1 MILNHLQIAELVQRG
16 MVSGHQD
23 DLLNGTSLDVRLANV
38 FKQEVPGKDIKEDE
52 YAMLNL
58 NQREPMNVERVELAY
73 PWDAPEGEAEPLLL
87 YPGQFVLAATM
98 EHFTLPTSVSAE
110 FRLKSSA
117 GRMGLSHALAVWCDP
132 GWHGHLTLELH
143 NISQHHVVALRPG
156 DRIGQ
161 MVFHMHEAVQPRM
174 SYSQRG
180 HYNGDVEPEA
190 ARASK

>member
-73 PWDAPEGEAEPLLL
+73 PWDARRERPNRCCCTPANSYWRLLWSTSR
-87 YPGQFVLAATM
+87 YPPA
-98 EHFTLPTSVSAE
+98 
-110 FRLKSSA
+110 
-117 GRMGLSHALAVWCDP
+117 
-132 GWHGHLTLELH
+132 
-143 NISQHHVVALRPG
+143 
-156 DRIGQ
+156 
-161 MVFHMHEAVQPRM
+161 
-174 SYSQRG
+174 
-180 HYNGDVEPEA
+180 
-190 ARASK
+190 